1 MSLLSSLCISPR
13 NTLFSHVPWLAVASA
28 VERGQLPSS
37 RGRDIEIVT
46 LEECLKVKDDVTCP
60 EAWLVGWRPH
70 AAAIALRYSM
80 TDEADVCVFFSPR
93 RESGDSLLRPDCPR
107 SLPRRQTSW
116 LDGSLRTRRRALAAH
131 GDKRRRHSGSRF
143 AGEAGD

>member
-1 MSLLSSLCISPR
+1 MHVRRTKIPSVGVSASLTQHVLAPELPR

-28 VERGQLPSS
+28 VERGRLPSS

-80 TDEADVCVFFSPR
+80 TDDVDVCVF
-93 RESGDSLLRPDCPR
+93 LLRNA
-107 SLPRRQTSW
+107 SLVTPC
-116 LDGSLRTRRRALAAH
+116 
-131 GDKRRRHSGSRF
+131 
-143 AGEAGD
+143 